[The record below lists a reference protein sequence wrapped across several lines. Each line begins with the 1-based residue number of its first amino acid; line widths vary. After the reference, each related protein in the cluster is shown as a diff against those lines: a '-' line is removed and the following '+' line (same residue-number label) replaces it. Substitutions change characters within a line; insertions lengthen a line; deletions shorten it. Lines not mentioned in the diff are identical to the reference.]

1 MLRAPTQTG
10 LLDDTET
17 VSWTSALVSASLLLI
32 AANASAQSR
41 IEGSVQWADGA
52 PAAAIAISIPE
63 LKLETTTDASGRFGF
78 ADIRPGIRITVNAFL
93 DQRLL
98 GRAYTLVTLWVERV
112 DIQLAGTP
120 SNPTPAPVPP
130 RDLTR
135 PVPSETVVR
144 SAGAGSGTDTVVY
157 DANGMPVVSSDVT
170 VVATLPMLSASTEA
184 GKVTLEPEQVSAL
197 PSLGASDIFRALQWL
212 PGVSSNETSS
222 GLFVRGGTPDQNL
235 VDLDG
240 FTVFSVDHLFGY
252 FSAFNMDA
260 IDSVDLSKGAYEARF
275 GGRLASLTEIR
286 AKSRPQRVQG
296 MVGGSAL
303 SVDGVFQLPIGSRAS
318 VMVAHRRSF
327 QSPLYDRILGLVSTD
342 TGPAPPGRG
351 GRFATVFNSQPT
363 SGFDDSNGRFEWQ
376 PTTRDRFSVST
387 YIGHD
392 EVDNSREL
400 QLPTQFLDQ
409 LAARGLSFSGDF
421 KITDVREYRNTGASV
436 RWNRDWSDLF
446 RMSLTVGR
454 SDYDTITQRSSNV
467 GGRQG
472 GSGELNVV
480 DDTTV
485 TLSAPITFNASH
497 ELTLGA
503 QRTANRVVFEFANN
517 LAGTAGPNGAQIG
530 ALASQ
535 LNRSTT
541 GTTTSA
547 FVQHRMMLGNRLIAM
562 PGLRV
567 TQFSETDGRYIEPR
581 LTATWLAT
589 DRLRV
594 KGAWGRYNQF
604 VNRLIREDVFQGN
617 REFWALSDD
626 TTVPVAASTNA
637 SVGAAYQT
645 NSLLLDAEV
654 FSRDIGNL
662 PQLAPRLTGS
672 TDSVDLNSFFYT
684 GSGRS
689 KGVELLTQMRKGR
702 HSGWASYTLSRVTYD
717 FPELS
722 EPFPA
727 DQDRTHEL
735 KLVDIVSLGG
745 WTASATWV
753 LSSGTPYTEPAGV
766 EPVTFEGPMGS
777 VTFERIVIGDKNAA
791 RLPTYHRLD
800 LALNHVWQLSANR
813 SATLG
818 VTAFNAYDRANVW
831 YREYTSIEG
840 EIVENNIGLMP
851 RTFNA
856 FLSIKF

>member
-1 MLRAPTQTG
+1 MLTHLWSPA
-10 LLDDTET
+10 LL
-17 VSWTSALVSASLLLI
+17 SASLLLI
-32 AANASAQSR
+32 AAHASAQCR
-41 IEGSVQWADGA
+41 IEGSVHWADGT
-52 PAAAIAISIPE
+52 PATAIAISVPA
-63 LKLETTTDASGRFGF
+63 LERDTTTDALGRFAF
-78 ADIRPGIRITVNAFL
+78 DDIRPGIRITVDAFL
-93 DQRLL
+93 DKRLV
-98 GRAYTLVTLWVERV
+98 GRAYALVTLRVERV
-112 DIQLAGTP
+112 DLQLAGTR
-120 SNPTPAPVPP
+120 SNPTPAPQVP
-130 RDLTR
+130 RERSR
-135 PVPSETVVR
+135 PATSGTAPESL
-144 SAGAGSGTDTVVY
+144 GAGGGTDAVTY

-184 GKVTLEPEQVSAL
+184 GKVTLEPEQVTAL
-197 PSLGASDIFRALQWL
+197 PSLGSSDIFRALQWL

-235 VDLDG
+235 VDFDG
-240 FTVFSVDHLFGY
+240 FTVYSVDHLFGY

-260 IDSVDLSKGAYEARF
+260 IDSVDLSKGAYEAQY

-286 AKSRPQRVQG
+286 TKSRPQRVQG

-303 SVDGVFQLPIGSRAS
+303 SVDGVFQLPIGSTAS
-318 VMVAHRRSF
+318 VLVAHRRSF
-327 QSPLYDRILGLVSTD
+327 QSPLYDRILGLVSAD
-342 TGPAPPGRG
+342 TGPAPPGRD
-351 GRFATVFNSQPT
+351 GRFATIFNSTPI

-376 PTTRDRFSVST
+376 PTTRDQFSVST

-400 QLPTQFLDQ
+400 QLPTQFLEQ
-409 LAARGLSFSGDF
+409 IAARGLSFSGDF
-421 KITDVREYRNTGASV
+421 TITDVREYRNTGLSV
-436 RWNRDWSDLF
+436 RWNRDWSNIF
-446 RMSLTVGR
+446 RTSMTVGR

-472 GSGELNVV
+472 GTGELNVV

-485 TLSAPITFNASH
+485 TIAAPITFNASH
-497 ELTLGA
+497 ELTFGA
-503 QRTANRVVFEFANN
+503 QRTANRVVFEFANT
-517 LAGTAGPNGAQIG
+517 LAGTGPDGAQIG

-547 FVQHRMMLGNRLIAM
+547 FVQHRMMLGSRLIAM

-567 TQFSETDGRYIEPR
+567 TQFSESGERYIEPR

-626 TTVPVAASTNA
+626 TTVQVAASTNA
-637 SVGAAYQT
+637 SIGGAYQT
-645 NSLLLDAEV
+645 TRVLLDAEV
-654 FSRDIGNL
+654 FSRDIKNL
-662 PQLAPRLTGS
+662 SQLAPRLTGS
-672 TDSVDLNSFFYT
+672 TDSVDLSSFFYT

-689 KGVELLTQMRKGR
+689 RGVELLAQMKRGR
-702 HSGWASYTLSRVTYD
+702 HSGWASYTWSRVTHD

-735 KLVDIVSLGG
+735 KLVDIFTLGR

-766 EPVTFEGPMGS
+766 EPVTFEGPNGS

-791 RLPTYHRLD
+791 RLPNYHRLD
-800 LALNHVWQLSANR
+800 LALNHVWDLSSNR

-831 YREYTSIEG
+831 YREYTSVQG
-840 EIVENNIGLMP
+840 DIVENNIGLMP
-851 RTFNA
+851 RTFNV
-856 FLSIKF
+856 LVSITF

>member
-1 MLRAPTQTG
+1 MLTH
-10 LLDDTET
+10 LW
-17 VSWTSALVSASLLLI
+17 SSALLSASLLLI
-32 AANASAQSR
+32 AANASAQCR
-41 IEGSVQWADGA
+41 IEGSVQWADGT
-52 PAAAIAISIPE
+52 PATAVAISVPE
-63 LKLETTTDASGRFGF
+63 LKLATTTDARGRFVF
-78 ADIRPGIRITVNAFL
+78 DDIRPGIRITVNAFL

-98 GRAYTLVTLWVERV
+98 GRTHTLVTLWVEHV
-112 DIQLAGTP
+112 DMQLAGTP
-120 SNPTPAPVPP
+120 SNPTPASQVPP
-130 RDLTR
+130 GLSRQAASGTAPEPFSD
-135 PVPSETVVR
+135 
-144 SAGAGSGTDTVVY
+144 GSGTDRVTY

-170 VVATLPMLSASTEA
+170 VVANLPMLSASTEA
-184 GKVTLEPEQVSAL
+184 GKVTLEPEQVAAL

-235 VDLDG
+235 VDFDG
-240 FTVFSVDHLFGY
+240 FTVYSVDHLFGY

-260 IDSVDLSKGAYEARF
+260 IDSVDLSKGAYEARH

-286 AKSRPQRVQG
+286 AKSRPQQIQG

-303 SVDGVFQLPIGSRAS
+303 SVDGVFQLPLGSKAS
-318 VMVAHRRSF
+318 VLVAHRRSF

-342 TGPAPPGRG
+342 AGPAPPGRG
-351 GRFATVFNSQPT
+351 SRFATIFNSKPI

-376 PTTRDRFSVST
+376 PTTRDQFTVST

-392 EVDNSREL
+392 QVDNSREL
-400 QLPTQFLDQ
+400 QLPTQLLEQ
-409 LAARGLSFSGDF
+409 IAARGLSFSGDF
-421 KITDVREYRNTGASV
+421 KITDVREYRNTGLSV
-436 RWNRDWSDLF
+436 RWHRDWSNIF
-446 RMSLTVGR
+446 RTSMTVGR

-472 GSGELNVV
+472 GTGELNVV

-485 TLSAPITFNASH
+485 TISAPITFNASN
-497 ELTLGA
+497 ELTVGA

-517 LAGTAGPNGAQIG
+517 LAGTTGPNGAQIG

-547 FVQHRMMLGNRLIAM
+547 FVQHRMMLGNRLIAL

-567 TQFSETDGRYIEPR
+567 TQSSVSDERYVEPR

-594 KGAWGRYNQF
+594 KGAWGQYHQF
-604 VNRLIREDVFQGN
+604 VNRLVREDVFQGN
-617 REFWALSDD
+617 REFWALSDN

-637 SVGAAYQT
+637 SLGAAYQT
-645 NSLLLDAEV
+645 NRLLLDGEV
-654 FSRDIGNL
+654 FSRDIKNL
-662 PQLAPRLTGS
+662 SQLAPRLTGS
-672 TDSVDLNSFFYT
+672 TDSVDLSSFFYN

-689 KGVELLTQMRKGR
+689 KGVELLAQMKRGR
-702 HSGWASYTLSRVTYD
+702 HSGWASYTWSRVTYD

-735 KLVDIVSLGG
+735 KLVDIFNLGR

-753 LSSGTPYTEPAGV
+753 LSSGSPYTEPVGV
-766 EPVTFEGPMGS
+766 EPVTFDGPAGS

-800 LALNHVWQLSANR
+800 LALNHVWVLPSNR
-813 SATLG
+813 SATIG

-831 YREYTSIEG
+831 YREYTSIQG

>member
-1 MLRAPTQTG
+1 MPA
-10 LLDDTET
+10 
-17 VSWTSALVSASLLLI
+17 WCSALLGASLLLI
-32 AANASAQSR
+32 AATASAQSR
-41 IEGSVQWADGA
+41 IEGSVQWADGTA
-52 PAAAIAISIPE
+52 AAAIAISVPE
-63 LKLETTTDASGRFGF
+63 LKRDTTTDPSGRFAF
-78 ADIRPGIRITVNAFL
+78 DDVRPGIRVTVDAYL
-93 DQRLL
+93 DKRIV
-98 GRAYTLVTLWVERV
+98 GRAYVLVTLRVEHV
-112 DIQLAGTP
+112 EMQLAGTV
-120 SNPTPAPVPP
+120 SNPTPAPKPPP
-130 RDLTR
+130 RLLSPAT
-135 PVPSETVVR
+135 TV
-144 SAGAGSGTDTVVY
+144 SGGSSGTDTVIY

-170 VVATLPMLSASTEA
+170 VVASLPMLSASTEA
-184 GKVTLEPEQVSAL
+184 GKVTLEPEQVAAL

-235 VDLDG
+235 VDFDG
-240 FTVFSVDHLFGY
+240 FTVYSVDHLFGY

-260 IDSVDLSKGAYEARF
+260 IDSVDLSKGAYEARY

-286 AKSRPQRVQG
+286 AKSRPTQVQG

-303 SVDGVFQLPIGSRAS
+303 SVDGLFQLPIGSKAS

-342 TGPAPPGRG
+342 AGPGPGPG
-351 GRFATVFNSQPT
+351 GRFPTIFNSQPI

-376 PTTRDRFSVST
+376 PTTRDQFSVST

-392 EVDNSREL
+392 EVDNSRDL
-400 QLPTQFLDQ
+400 QLPTQFLEQ
-409 LAARGLSFSGDF
+409 IAARGLTFSGEF
-421 KITDVREYRNTGASV
+421 KITDVREYRNTGVSA
-436 RWNRDWSDLF
+436 RWNRDWSDIF
-446 RMSLTVGR
+446 RTSMTVGR
-454 SDYDTITQRSSNV
+454 SDYDTLTQRSSNV

-472 GSGELNVV
+472 GTGELNVV

-517 LAGTAGPNGAQIG
+517 LAATTGPNGAQIG

-535 LNRSTT
+535 LNRATT

-547 FVQHRMMLGNRLIAM
+547 FVQHRMMLGTRLIAM

-567 TQFSETDGRYIEPR
+567 TQSSLTNERYVEPR
-581 LTATWLAT
+581 MTATWLAT
-589 DRLRV
+589 ERLRF
-594 KGAWGRYNQF
+594 KGAWGQYHQF
-604 VNRLIREDVFQGN
+604 VNRLVREDVFQGN
-617 REFWALSDD
+617 REFWALSDG

-645 NSLLLDAEV
+645 NRLLLDGEV
-654 FSRDIGNL
+654 FSRDIKNL
-662 PQLAPRLTGS
+662 SQLAPRLTGS
-672 TDSVDLNSFFYT
+672 TDSVDLSNYFYT

-689 KGVELLTQMRKGR
+689 KGVELLAQMKRGR
-702 HSGWASYTLSRVTYD
+702 HSGWASYTWSRVVYD

-735 KLVDIVSLGG
+735 KLVDIFNLGR

-766 EPVTFEGPMGS
+766 EPVTFEGPNGGS

-800 LALNHVWQLSANR
+800 LALNHVWQFPSNR

-831 YREYTSIEG
+831 YREYTSVQG

>member
-1 MLRAPTQTG
+1 MLRGRALARVLG
-10 LLDDTET
+10 HDAET
-17 VSWTSALVSASLLLI
+17 VSWPTALLSASLLLL
-32 AANASAQSR
+32 AANASAQVR
-41 IEGSVQWADGA
+41 IEGSVQWADGT
-52 PAAAIAISIPE
+52 PAAALAISIPE
-63 LKLETTTDASGRFGF
+63 LKLETTTDASGLF
-78 ADIRPGIRITVNAFL
+78 AFDNIRPGIRVTIDAFL
-93 DQRLL
+93 NKRIV
-98 GRAYTLVTLWVERV
+98 GRTYTLVTLRVERV
-112 DIQLAGTP
+112 AMQLAGTL
-120 SNPTPAPVPP
+120 SNPAPAPKAPP
-130 RDLTR
+130 RLTS
-135 PVPSETVVR
+135 PAPSGVA
-144 SAGAGSGTDTVVY
+144 SGSGTETVTF

-170 VVATLPMLSASTEA
+170 VVASLPMLSASTEA
-184 GKVTLEPEQVSAL
+184 GKVTLEPEQVTAL

-235 VDLDG
+235 VDFDG
-240 FTVFSVDHLFGY
+240 FTVYSVDHLFGY

-260 IDSVDLSKGAYEARF
+260 IDSVDLSKGAYEARY

-303 SVDGVFQLPIGSRAS
+303 SVDGVFQLPIGDKAS
-318 VMVAHRRSF
+318 VLVAHRRSF

-342 TGPAPPGRG
+342 AGPAPPGRS
-351 GRFATVFNSQPT
+351 GRFATIFNSQPI

-376 PTTRDRFSVST
+376 PTTRDQFTVST

-400 QLPTQFLDQ
+400 QLPTQILEQ
-409 LAARGLSFSGDF
+409 IAARGLTFSGDF
-421 KITDVREYRNTGASV
+421 KITDVREYRNTGLSA
-436 RWNRDWSDLF
+436 RWNRDWSNTF
-446 RMSLTVGR
+446 RTSMTVGR

-472 GSGELNVV
+472 GTGELNVV

-485 TLSAPITFNASH
+485 AISAPLTFNASN

-517 LAGTAGPNGAQIG
+517 LAGTTGPNGAQIG

-567 TQFSETDGRYIEPR
+567 TRSSESDERYIEPR

-589 DRLRV
+589 DRLRF
-594 KGAWGRYNQF
+594 KGAWGQYHQF
-604 VNRLIREDVFQGN
+604 VNRLVREDVFQGN
-617 REFWALSDD
+617 REFWALSDG

-645 NSLLLDAEV
+645 NRLLPDGEV
-654 FSRDIGNL
+654 FSRDIKNL
-662 PQLAPRLTGS
+662 SQLAPRLTGS
-672 TDSVDLNSFFYT
+672 TDSIDLSNYFYT

-689 KGVELLTQMRKGR
+689 KGVELLAQMKRGR
-702 HSGWASYTLSRVTYD
+702 HSGWASYTWSRVTYD

-735 KLVDIVSLGG
+735 KLVDIFTLGG
-745 WTASATWV
+745 WTLSATWV
-753 LSSGTPYTEPAGV
+753 LSSGTPYTEPVGV
-766 EPVTFEGPMGS
+766 EPVTFEGPVGS

-791 RLPTYHRLD
+791 RLPNYHRLD
-800 LALNHVWQLSANR
+800 LALNHVWELPSNR
-813 SATLG
+813 SATIG

-831 YREYTSIEG
+831 YREYTSIQG
-840 EIVENNIGLMP
+840 ELVENNIGLMP

-856 FLSIKF
+856 FLSITF